1 MCNIKTEGQKHMR
14 VGAIMIITGL
24 IGLMLYAFQ
33 YDDTSNMMIENEP
46 QEDTMTEKN
55 NIYNYAI
62 LSAGS
67 IQPEGWIRQQLK
79 RDLADGYIGSFDEVH
94 PTVTHDVFVNQDRKS
109 KRKFSMRKEWWS
121 GEHEGYWKDA
131 VIRMAFLTGQQDFIS
146 QADQWMNALVDA
158 SGENGYIGIYQPGNE
173 RGSRFN
179 HTREN
184 GELWATSR
192 ILMAMLAYYEYTGNR
207 EVLSAA
213 QDAAR
218 LIMKNYS
225 NENYFAKKSRGGG
238 VSHGIGFFEN
248 LEWLYRI
255 TGKQEYLDF
264 AEKLYEDF
272 NSVEVRDDDLQ
283 TDQLLNEDVLFE
295 KHGAHI
301 AEGFFVPEFIAAIK
315 DTAEYDEAADNA
327 IAKLTKHTTPSGA
340 MRCDEWIKGREGDAD
355 ERYEYC
361 GIAEMVSPLNKMIAL
376 SGDLF
381 LADRIETMTFN
392 AGQGSRFPVLSALS
406 YFTKDNRIRINHR
419 EIARRESYDAA
430 HFAAACCVLNGG
442 RLMPYFVEGMWM
454 RDLQNDGLAAVLYGP
469 NSLSTRIGGTGIEI
483 HEETGYPFTDTI
495 TFHIDPEE
503 AVTFPLTLR
512 KPHGCEDITLEL
524 PDGASMT
531 ERDDAFVIE
540 HQWKKGDR
548 VHMILDFQVQ
558 QVEQPASKSVKEKG
572 VYVKRGAIVYALPF
586 QHEIVPVKEHHNSG
600 FYRYRITPEN
610 TQAWEYRLDLD
621 GPFEFG
627 PAEDE
632 IRAPWD
638 EPAVHLKV
646 WLVDKQG
653 TKEPFDLVPM
663 GNTIFRRV
671 TFSVNE

>member
-1 MCNIKTEGQKHMR
+1 MKSGS
-14 VGAIMIITGL
+14 IMIITGL
-24 IGLMLYAFQ
+24 FGLMLYAFQ
-33 YDDTSNMMIENEP
+33 ANDESTMMIGNEP
-46 QEDTMTEKN
+46 HEKMMTEKKN
-55 NIYNYAI
+55 FYNYAI
-62 LSAGS
+62 LPAGS
-67 IQPEGWIRQQLK
+67 IQPEGWIREQLK
-79 RDLADGYIGSFDEVH
+79 RDLKDGYIGSFDEVH

-109 KRKFSMRKEWWS
+109 RRKFSMRKEWWS

-131 VIRMAFLTGQQDFIS
+131 VIRMAFLTGEEEYID
-146 QADQWMNALVDA
+146 QAEKWIEELVNAA
-158 SGENGYIGIYQPGNE
+158 GEDGYIGIYRPGD
-173 RGSRFN
+173 RAGSRF
-179 HTREN
+179 HHKRGN
-184 GELWATSR
+184 GELWVTSR
-192 ILMAMLAYYEYTGNR
+192 ILMAMLAYYEFTGNK
-207 EVLSAA
+207 EVLKTAEKAA
-213 QDAAR
+213 K
-218 LIMKNYS
+218 LIIENYD
-225 NENYFAKKSRGGG
+225 NENYFAVKSRGGG

-255 TGKQEYLDF
+255 TGKQAYLDF

-272 NSVEVRDDDLQ
+272 NSVYVRDDDLQ
-283 TDQLLNEDVLFE
+283 TDRLLNEDALFE

-315 DTAEYDEAADNA
+315 NAAEYDEAADNA

-361 GIAEMVSPLNKMIAL
+361 GIAEMVSPLNKIITL

-381 LADRIETMTFN
+381 LADRIETLTFN

-406 YFTKDNRIRINHR
+406 YFTKDNRISINHR

-430 HFAAACCVLNGG
+430 HFAAACCVLNGA

-469 NSLSTRIGGTGIEI
+469 NTLSTSIRGTRIKI
-483 HEETGYPFTDTI
+483 HEETGYPFTDAI
-495 TFHIDPEE
+495 TFHVDPAE

-512 KPHGCEDITLEL
+512 KPHGCENITLEM
-524 PDGASMT
+524 PDGATMK
-531 ERDDAFVIE
+531 EEDDTFVIE
-540 HQWKKGDR
+540 HQWKKGDQ
-548 VHMILDFQVQ
+548 VNMILNFKVQ
-558 QVEQPASKSVKEKG
+558 QIGQPASKSVKEKG

-586 QHEIVPVKEHHNSG
+586 KHDIVPVKEHHNSG

-621 GPFEFG
+621 GPFEFE
-627 PAEDE
+627 PAKDE

-638 EPAVHLKV
+638 DPAVHLNV
-646 WLVDKQG
+646 WLVDEQD
-653 TKEPFDLVPM
+653 TKEPFALVPM

-671 TFSVNE
+671 TFSVSE